1 MSDFEFLRLLPIGQY
16 IPGETFLHRMD
27 GRVKIVISIILLSG
41 VIFAPRLTGL
51 MVAAGFV
58 MICLAVARV
67 NFGFALRGLVVPLPF
82 LLILAIL
89 QFFFNAQPD
98 SAEVFAR
105 WGSLT
110 LSLSDIWVALTLLAR
125 FAVLVLVLELSS
137 FVISNSELIYGL
149 NELLSPLKRIGVP
162 TEDFVM
168 VIQVALRFLPLL
180 AQEAERIAKAQ
191 AARGAEWGTRQG
203 NILKRIRQVV
213 PLLIPL
219 FLTSLRKANNLA
231 LAMDARAYGTT
242 NRRTTLMEFRF
253 RWQDGMALG
262 LAAVITVLVVLL

>member
-16 IPGETFLHRMD
+16 IHGETILHRMD

-51 MVAAGFV
+51 MVAAGFIL
-58 MICLAVARV
+58 ICLTVARV
-67 NFGFALRGLVVPLPF
+67 HLRYALRGLVVPLPF
-82 LLILAIL
+82 LLILAVL

-125 FAVLVLVLELSS
+125 FAVLVLALELSS

-203 NILKRIRQVV
+203 NFLRRIKQII
-213 PLLIPL
+213 PLLVPL

-231 LAMDARAYGTT
+231 LAMDARAYGTAS
-242 NRRTTLMEFRF
+242 RRTALMEFKFKWR
-253 RWQDGMALG
+253 DGSAIG
-262 LAAVITVLVVLL
+262 LAVVITGFVVLL